1 MLNLFLFDNGVQH
14 QKKWRN
20 IALHYLLFIIISLC
34 FGCQT
39 ALVNDDQHESMYAYE
54 ETSGNMQERHDDA
67 QYTENPLEST
77 TFDDTPIATEDNY
90 PMEMNIQEPFPEP
103 ISKQARNRTRSPS
116 FSEYPKV
123 SPDQKSLDEA
133 LEFCEASQEYWQ
145 KGELDHA
152 IDALDQAYQLILG
165 INTDEPA
172 LFQQK
177 EDLRFMI
184 SKRILEIYAS
194 RNIVVTGTHEAIPI
208 VLNEHVR
215 REIKRFTGV
224 ERSFFKSAYR
234 RSGQYRPMIVRE
246 LKKAG
251 LPEALSWLPLIESG
265 FKVKALSRSRALGL
279 WQFIPSTGYK
289 FGLKRTR
296 FIDERMDPYKSTMA
310 AIAYLK
316 ELHRIFG
323 DWTTVLA
330 AYNCGEGRV
339 LRKIQRQNIK
349 YLDNFWDLYDR
360 LPRET
365 ARYVPR
371 YLATLY
377 IINHMKQCGFNPND
391 LDNPP
396 PVEEVATNR
405 QVHLK
410 HVAASLKIPAKTM
423 YHLNPELRY
432 RILPPENYLL
442 KIPIGKKQQFLAAID
457 KISIAGLSRRSRDKY
472 HRVRSGETLSNIAKR
487 YGVRIRDIRYAN
499 RLRNNRIIAGKT
511 LKIPYARTRK
521 SRHVKKS
528 SKSYYRIQRGD
539 TLSNIAHKFGINITD
554 LKAVNGIRGSRIV
567 VGDVLKIPKNSNY
580 EQNKKFSNRQRKKLR
595 SSLITHYVKQGDS
608 LWNLARKYDTT
619 TKSIVRTNHL
629 ASTQLRIGQQ
639 LKIPVNTKHSTRS
652 HHRYRVKKGDSP
664 FQIAMKHNM
673 TLADF
678 LNLNRL
684 NPGSKI
690 FPGQMVYVE

>member
-1 MLNLFLFDNGVQH
+1 M
-14 QKKWRN
+14 
-20 IALHYLLFIIISLC
+20 HYVFFIIISFF

-39 ALVNDDQHESMYAYE
+39 TLEPDHPQTSTFESHEEADNASEITHAQYAGNALNTSDYEE
-54 ETSGNMQERHDDA
+54 ETSLE
-67 QYTENPLEST
+67 TE
-77 TFDDTPIATEDNY
+77 EDHY
-90 PMEMNIQEPFPEP
+90 PMEMKIQEPFPEP
-103 ISKQARNRTRSPS
+103 RSKLASQSQSPS
-116 FSEYPKV
+116 FSEYPKS
-123 SPDQKSLDEA
+123 SPAQKSLDEA
-133 LEFCEASQEYWQ
+133 LEFCEASQAFWQ
-145 KGELDHA
+145 KGELDQA
-152 IDALDQAYQLILG
+152 IDALDQAYQLILE
-165 INTDEPA
+165 INTDEPG

-208 VLNEHVR
+208 FLNDHVR
-215 REIKRFTGV
+215 REIKRFTGA
-224 ERSFFKSAYR
+224 ERSFFKSSYR
-234 RSGQYRPMIVRE
+234 RSGMYRPMIVRE

-265 FKVKALSRSRALGL
+265 FKVKALSKSRALGL

-296 FIDERMDPYKSTMA
+296 FVDERMDPYKATMA

-391 LDNPP
+391 LDQPP
-396 PVEEVATNR
+396 AVEEVSVNR

-410 HVAASLKIPAKTM
+410 NIASSINVPAKTL
-423 YHLNPELRY
+423 YLLNPELRY
-432 RILPPENYLL
+432 RIVPPETYTL
-442 KIPIGKKQQFLAAID
+442 KVPIGKKSQLLARID
-457 KISIAGLSRRSRDKY
+457 KISLSGISRRTRTKY
-472 HRVRSGETLSNIAKR
+472 HRVRRGETLSNIAKR
-487 YGVRIRDIRYAN
+487 YGAKVSDIRYAN
-499 RLRNNRIIAGKT
+499 RLRNNRIVAGKT
-511 LKIPYARTRK
+511 LKIPKVNVSKRQYR
-521 SRHVKKS
+521 KKS
-528 SKSYYRIQRGD
+528 SKSYYQVRHGD
-539 TLSNIAHKFGINITD
+539 TLSNISQMFDVSIRD
-554 LKAVNGIRGSRIV
+554 LKAANNIRGTRIV
-567 VGDVLKIPKNSNY
+567 VGDVLKIPKNKY
-580 EQNKKFSNRQRKKLR
+580 EKRKKNEIHNR
-595 SSLITHYVKQGDS
+595 VQKRGSSLITHYVKQGDS
-608 LWNLARKYDTT
+608 LWNLARKYDTN
-619 TKSIVRTNHL
+619 TKNIVRMNHL
-629 ASTQLRIGQQ
+629 SSTQLKIGQK
-639 LKIPVNTKHSTRS
+639 LKIPVNTRQSSKRKHQ
-652 HHRYRVKKGDSP
+652 YRVKKGDSP
-664 FQIAMKHNM
+664 FHIAMKYNM

-678 LNLNRL
+678 LRLNRL

>member
-1 MLNLFLFDNGVQH
+1 
-14 QKKWRN
+14 
-20 IALHYLLFIIISLC
+20 LHYLFFIILSLSV
-34 FGCQT
+34 GCQAILAPAPDSQDMT
-39 ALVNDDQHESMYAYE
+39 IYEYEDTEPDNDPDKNY
-54 ETSGNMQERHDDA
+54 A
-67 QYTENPLEST
+67 QYTDNLSHNSDYTNESPLKGQ
-77 TFDDTPIATEDNY
+77 DNY

-103 ISKQARNRTRSPS
+103 QSKQIPLAQTPS
-116 FSEYPKV
+116 FTEYPGI
-123 SPDQKSLDEA
+123 SQDQKYLDEA

-152 IDALDQAYQLILG
+152 IDALDQAYKLILN
-165 INTDEPA
+165 INTDDPA

-208 VLNEHVR
+208 ILNEHVR

-224 ERSFFKSAYR
+224 ERAFFRASYR
-234 RSGQYRPMIVRE
+234 RSGIYRPMIVRE

-265 FKVKALSRSRALGL
+265 FKVKALSKSRALGL

-377 IINHMKQCGFNPND
+377 IINHMKQCGFNPQN
-391 LDNPP
+391 LEKPP
-396 PVEEVATNR
+396 PIEEISVNR

-410 HVAASLKIPAKTM
+410 NIASSINVPAKTM

-432 RILPPENYLL
+432 RILPPDTYVL
-442 KIPIGKKQQFLAAID
+442 KVPLGKKQQLLSHID
-457 KISIAGLSRRSRDKY
+457 KISIAGLSRRSRISY

-487 YGVRIRDIRYAN
+487 YGVKIRDIRHAN
-499 RLRNNRIIAGKT
+499 RMRNNKIIAGKK
-511 LKIPYARTRK
+511 LKIPYARVSKPRYT
-521 SRHVKKS
+521 KKS
-528 SKSYYRIQRGD
+528 SKAYYKVRHGD
-539 TLSNIAHKFGINITD
+539 TLSNIAQMFDVNVND
-554 LKAVNGIRGSRIV
+554 LKSVNDIRGSRIV
-567 VGDVLKIPKNSNY
+567 VGDHLKIPKNTY
-580 EQNKKFSNRQRKKLR
+580 AQRKESKTYR
-595 SSLITHYVKQGDS
+595 RTQKNKSSLITHYVKQGDS

-619 TKSIVRTNHL
+619 TKNIVRMNHL
-629 ASTQLRIGQQ
+629 TSTQLKIGQR
-639 LKIPVNTKHSTRS
+639 LKIPVNSKYGSRS

-678 LNLNRL
+678 LRLNRL

>member
-1 MLNLFLFDNGVQH
+1 MQDRHEAND
-14 QKKWRN
+14 
-20 IALHYLLFIIISLC
+20 ADSLD
-34 FGCQT
+34 T
-39 ALVNDDQHESMYAYE
+39 PV
-54 ETSGNMQERHDDA
+54 
-67 QYTENPLEST
+67 
-77 TFDDTPIATEDNY
+77 FDDESITTEDDY
-90 PMEMNIQEPFPEP
+90 PMEMNIQAPFPEP
-103 ISKQARNRTRSPS
+103 ISKRARQKSRTPS
-116 FSEYPKV
+116 FSEYPKI
-123 SPDQKSLDEA
+123 SPAQKSLDEA
-133 LEFCEASQEYWQ
+133 LEFCEASQAYWQ

-152 IDALDQAYQLILG
+152 IDALDQAYQLILT
-165 INTDEPA
+165 INTEEPA

-224 ERSFFKSAYR
+224 ERSFFKASYR

-251 LPEALSWLPLIESG
+251 LPVALSWLPLIESG

-391 LDNPP
+391 LDSPP
-396 PVEEVATNR
+396 PVEVVATNR

-410 HVAASLKIPAKTM
+410 NVAASLKIPATTI

-442 KIPIGKKQQFLAAID
+442 KVPIGKKQQFLATID
-457 KISIAGLSRRSRDKY
+457 KISLASLSRRSHVKY
-472 HRVRSGETLSNIAKR
+472 HRVRNGETLSNIAKR
-487 YGVRIRDIRYAN
+487 YGVRVRDIRSAN
-499 RLRNNRIIAGKT
+499 RLRNNRIIAGKK
-511 LKIPYARTRK
+511 LKIPYAHVTK
-521 SRHVKKS
+521 SRKPKKS
-528 SKSYYRIQRGD
+528 SKSYYRIRSGD
-539 TLSNIAHKFGINITD
+539 TLSNIAHKFDIDINT
-554 LKAVNGIRGSRIV
+554 LKTVNGIRGSHIV
-567 VGDVLKIPKNSNY
+567 VGDVLKLPKNKYSQ
-580 EQNKKFSNRQRKKLR
+580 EKKSRSYNLSRKTKSKLV
-595 SSLITHYVKQGDS
+595 THYVKQGDS

-629 ASTQLRIGQQ
+629 ASTQLKIGQR
-639 LKIPVNTKHSTRS
+639 LIIPMNTKESKKG
-652 HHRYRVKKGDSP
+652 HHQYRVKKGDSP
-664 FQIAMKHNM
+664 FQIAMQHNM

-690 FPGQMVYVE
+690 FPGQLVYVE

>member
-1 MLNLFLFDNGVQH
+1 MLNHH
-14 QKKWRN
+14 QKKKVEEYT
-20 IALHYLLFIIISLC
+20 LHYLFFIIISLC

-39 ALVNDDQHESMYAYE
+39 ALIPDNQQPEIYRFEAASENDIEQESH
-54 ETSGNMQERHDDA
+54 GDP
-67 QYTENPLEST
+67 YTESSP
-77 TFDDTPIATEDNY
+77 DTPDFEAAQLMTEDNY

-103 ISKQARNRTRSPS
+103 KSKLTAQSQVQS

-123 SPDQKSLDEA
+123 SPAQKSLDEA
-133 LEFCEASQEYWQ
+133 LEFCEASQEFWQ

-165 INTDEPA
+165 INTENPA

-184 SKRILEIYAS
+184 SRRILEIYAS

-224 ERSFFKSAYR
+224 ERTFFRASYR

-296 FIDERMDPYKSTMA
+296 FIDERMDPYKSTLA

-391 LDNPP
+391 LDQPP
-396 PVEEVATNR
+396 PVEEVEISR

-410 HVAASLKIPAKTM
+410 NIAAHIQVSSKTM

-432 RILPPENYLL
+432 RILPPESYSL
-442 KIPIGKKQQFLAAID
+442 KVPIGKKDELLSKVD
-457 KISIAGLSRRSRDKY
+457 KISLAGLSSRSRGKY
-472 HRVRSGETLSNIAKR
+472 HRVRKGETLSNIAKR
-487 YGVRIRDIRYAN
+487 YGVKIKDIRYAN
-499 RLRNNRIIAGKT
+499 RLKSNRIIAGKN
-511 LKIPYARTRK
+511 LKIPYQRK
-521 SRHVKKS
+521 SNS
-528 SKSYYRIQRGD
+528 SKKTKSYKPYYRVRQGD
-539 TLSNIAHKFGINITD
+539 TLSNIAYMFGIDVKN
-554 LKAVNGIRGSRIV
+554 LRAANGIKGSRIK
-567 VGDVLKIPKNSNY
+567 VGEVLKIPNNNY
-580 EQNKKFSNRQRKKLR
+580 SQKKRDTYYGRSKKTR
-595 SSLITHYVKQGDS
+595 SRLFTHDVKKGDS

-619 TKSIVRTNHL
+619 TKNIVRMNHL
-629 ASTQLRIGQQ
+629 SSTQLRIGQR
-639 LKIPVNTKHSTRS
+639 LKIPVNTKISSSRNHQ
-652 HHRYRVKKGDSP
+652 YRVKKGDSP

-678 LNLNRL
+678 LRLNRM

>member
-1 MLNLFLFDNGVQH
+1 MT
-14 QKKWRN
+14 
-20 IALHYLLFIIISLC
+20 IY
-34 FGCQT
+34 
-39 ALVNDDQHESMYAYE
+39 EYE
-54 ETSGNMQERHDDA
+54 EAESDTIPEKKYA
-67 QYTENPLEST
+67 QYSDNSTDSSDFEDEST
-77 TFDDTPIATEDNY
+77 QDNY

-103 ISKQARNRTRSPS
+103 QSKQARQRQSPS
-116 FSEYPKV
+116 FSEYPRISK
-123 SPDQKSLDEA
+123 DQKCLDEA

-152 IDALDQAYQLILG
+152 IDALDQAYKLILN
-165 INTDEPA
+165 IDTEDPA

-208 VLNEHVR
+208 ILNDHVR

-224 ERSFFKSAYR
+224 ERSFFSSAYR

-265 FKVKALSRSRALGL
+265 FKVKALSGSRALGL

-349 YLDNFWDLYDR
+349 YLDNFWDLYDK

-377 IINHMKQCGFNPND
+377 IINHMKECGFNPKD
-391 LDNPP
+391 LDKPP
-396 PVEEVATNR
+396 PIEEVSVTR

-410 HVAASLKIPAKTM
+410 NIASSIKVPAKTM

-432 RILPPENYLL
+432 RILPPENYVL
-442 KIPIGKKQQFLAAID
+442 KVPMGRKQQVLARID
-457 KISIAGLSRRSRDKY
+457 KLSLAGLSRRSRTSY

-487 YGVRIRDIRYAN
+487 YGVKVSDIRYVN
-499 RLRNNRIIAGKT
+499 RLNNNRIIAGKK
-511 LKIPYARTRK
+511 LKIPYGRSSK
-521 SRHVKKS
+521 SQYTKKS
-528 SKSYYRIQRGD
+528 SKAFYRVRNGD
-539 TLSNIAHKFGINITD
+539 TLSNIAHMFDVSVND
-554 LKAVNGIRGSRIV
+554 LKSANGIRGSRIV
-567 VGDVLKIPKNSNY
+567 VGDNLKIPKKNY
-580 EQNKKFSNRQRKKLR
+580 SRKKSNNSYGR
-595 SSLITHYVKQGDS
+595 TQKTKSSLITHYVKQGDS

-619 TKSIVRTNHL
+619 TRNIVRMNNL
-629 ASTQLRIGQQ
+629 ASTQLKIGQR
-639 LKIPVNTKHSTRS
+639 LKIPVNTKDDSRK

-678 LNLNRL
+678 LRLNRL

-690 FPGQMVYVE
+690 FPGQLVYVE

>member
-1 MLNLFLFDNGVQH
+1 M
-14 QKKWRN
+14 
-20 IALHYLLFIIISLC
+20 HYLFFIIISLC

-39 ALVNDDQHESMYAYE
+39 TLVPESQDASIYE
-54 ETSGNMQERHDDA
+54 YEAESDNVQEMHHA
-67 QYTENPLEST
+67 QYSEDSLNTQD
-77 TFDDTPIATEDNY
+77 FDDDPPLMNEDHY
-90 PMEMNIQEPFPEP
+90 PMEINVQEPFPEP
-103 ISKQARNRTRSPS
+103 RSKLANQPQSPS

-123 SPDQKSLDEA
+123 SPAQKSLDEA

-165 INTDEPA
+165 INTEEPA

-208 VLNEHVR
+208 VLNDHVR

-224 ERSFFKSAYR
+224 ERSFFKASYR
-234 RSGQYRPMIVRE
+234 RSGRYRPMIVRE

-265 FKVKALSRSRALGL
+265 YKVKALSSARALGL

-296 FIDERMDPYKSTMA
+296 FVDERMDPYKSTLA

-330 AYNCGEGRV
+330 AYNCGEGHV

-371 YLATLY
+371 FLATLH

-391 LDNPP
+391 LDQPP
-396 PVEEVATNR
+396 PIEEVAINR

-410 HVAASLKIPAKTM
+410 NIAASINVPAKTM
-423 YHLNPELRY
+423 YLLNPELRY
-432 RILPPENYLL
+432 RVLPPETYVL
-442 KIPIGKKQQFLAAID
+442 KVPIGKKQKLLARVD
-457 KISIAGLSRRSRDKY
+457 KISLAGISRRTRVKY

-487 YGVRIRDIRYAN
+487 YGVNVRDIRYAN
-499 RLRNNRIIAGKT
+499 RLQNNRIIAGKT
-511 LKIPYARTRK
+511 LKIPYARVANK
-521 SRHVKKS
+521 SYAKKS
-528 SKSYYRIQRGD
+528 SKPYYRVRHGD
-539 TLSNIAHKFGINITD
+539 TLSNIAHMFGVNISD
-554 LKAVNGIRGSRIV
+554 LRDANNIRGSRIV
-567 VGDVLKIPKNSNY
+567 VGDVLKIPK
-580 EQNKKFSNRQRKKLR
+580 KKILGRKR
-595 SSLITHYVKQGDS
+595 VKNIEEPKTR
-608 LWNLARKYDTT
+608 NLALSLTM
-619 TKSIVRTNHL
+619 
-629 ASTQLRIGQQ
+629 
-639 LKIPVNTKHSTRS
+639 LKKETLSGIWHENMIQIP
-652 HHRYRVKKGDSP
+652 
-664 FQIAMKHNM
+664 
-673 TLADF
+673 
-678 LNLNRL
+678 
-684 NPGSKI
+684 KI
-690 FPGQMVYVE
+690 

>member
-1 MLNLFLFDNGVQH
+1 MQYLF
-14 QKKWRN
+14 
-20 IALHYLLFIIISLC
+20 FIILSLC

-39 ALVNDDQHESMYAYE
+39 ALESDNLNESIYE
-54 ETSGNMQERHDDA
+54 YEAESENLQERHQV
-67 QYTENPLEST
+67 QYTEDTEDTLETPDYAEAPLT
-77 TFDDTPIATEDNY
+77 AEDNY
-90 PMEMNIQEPFPEP
+90 PMEMNIQKPFPEP
-103 ISKQARNRTRSPS
+103 RSKLANQRSQSPS
-116 FSEYPKV
+116 FSEYPKI
-123 SPDQKSLDEA
+123 SPAQKSLDEA

-152 IDALDQAYQLILG
+152 IDALDQAYKLILD
-165 INTDEPA
+165 ISTEDPA

-194 RNIVVTGTHEAIPI
+194 RNIVVTGTHEPIPI

-224 ERSFFKSAYR
+224 ERSFFKASYK
-234 RSGQYRPMIVRE
+234 RSGRYRPMIVRE

-289 FGLKRTR
+289 FGLKRTKY
-296 FIDERMDPYKSTMA
+296 IDERMDPYKSTLA

-316 ELHRIFG
+316 ELHQIFG

-339 LRKIQRQNIK
+339 LRRIQRQNIK

-371 YLATLY
+371 YLATLH
-377 IINHMKQCGFNPND
+377 IINHMQQCGFNPND
-391 LDNPP
+391 LDHPS
-396 PVEEVATNR
+396 PVEKVTVNR

-410 HVAASLKIPAKTM
+410 NVAATINVPAKTL
-423 YHLNPELRY
+423 YLLNPELRY
-432 RILPPENYLL
+432 RVLPPENYFL
-442 KIPIGKKQQFLAAID
+442 KVPLGKKQKLIAN
-457 KISIAGLSRRSRDKY
+457 ISRISLAGLSNRSRMKY
-472 HRVRSGETLSNIAKR
+472 HRVRRGETLSNIAKR
-487 YGVRIRDIRYAN
+487 YGVRVQDIRYAN
-499 RLRNNRIIAGKT
+499 KLRNNRIIAGKT
-511 LKIPYARTRK
+511 LKIPYARISEKRYT
-521 SRHVKKS
+521 KKS
-528 SKSYYRIQRGD
+528 YKSHYRVRQGD
-539 TLSNIAHKFGINITD
+539 TLSSIAHMFDVSIND
-554 LKAVNGIRGSRIV
+554 LRRRNDISGSRIH
-567 VGDVLKIPKNSNY
+567 VGDVLKIPQHKYSQ
-580 EQNKKFSNRQRKKLR
+580 QNKDRSSRQRKKSR
-595 SSLITHYVKQGDS
+595 SNLVNHYVKQGDS

-619 TKSIVRTNHL
+619 TKNIVRMNHL
-629 ASTQLRIGQQ
+629 SSTKLKIGQK
-639 LKIPVNTKHSTRS
+639 LKIPVNTKRNVRG
-652 HHRYRVKKGDSP
+652 HHQYRVKKGDSP

-678 LNLNRL
+678 LRLNRM

>member
-1 MLNLFLFDNGVQH
+1 
-14 QKKWRN
+14 
-20 IALHYLLFIIISLC
+20 LHYLFFIVLSLC

-39 ALVNDDQHESMYAYE
+39 AFVSDNQDESIYE
-54 ETSGNMQERHDDA
+54 YEAETANLSERHQIEYSAESIETPDFADA
-67 QYTENPLEST
+67 PVV
-77 TFDDTPIATEDNY
+77 AEDNY
-90 PMEMNIQEPFPEP
+90 PMEMKIQEPFPEP
-103 ISKQARNRTRSPS
+103 RSKLATQRRHAPS
-116 FSEYPKV
+116 FSEYPKI
-123 SPDQKSLDEA
+123 SPAQKSLDEA

-152 IDALDQAYQLILG
+152 IEALDQAYKLILD
-165 INTDEPA
+165 ISTEDPA

-194 RNIVVTGTHEAIPI
+194 RNIVVTGTHEPIPI

-224 ERSFFKSAYR
+224 ERSFFKASYQ

-296 FIDERMDPYKSTMA
+296 FVDERMDPYKSTLA

-316 ELHRIFG
+316 ELHQIFG

-371 YLATLY
+371 YLATLH
-377 IINHMKQCGFNPND
+377 IINHMEQCGFNPND
-391 LDNPP
+391 LDQPP
-396 PVEEVATNR
+396 PVEKVVVNR

-410 HVAASLKIPAKTM
+410 NVASSINVPAKTL
-423 YHLNPELRY
+423 YQLNPELRY
-432 RILPPENYLL
+432 RVLPPENYLL
-442 KIPIGKKQQFLAAID
+442 KVPLGKKQKLVASID
-457 KISIAGLSRRSRDKY
+457 KISIAGISRRSTGVKY

-487 YGVRIRDIRYAN
+487 YGVKVQDIRYAN
-499 RLRNNRIIAGKT
+499 RLRNNRIIAGKK
-511 LKIPYARTRK
+511 LKIPYTRVAKKQYTKKAYK
-521 SRHVKKS
+521 SQ
-528 SKSYYRIQRGD
+528 YRVQNGD
-539 TLSNIAHKFGINITD
+539 TLSNIAHMFDVNINE
-554 LKAVNGIRGSRIV
+554 LRRVNGIRGSRIDI
-567 VGDVLKIPKNSNY
+567 GDVLKIPKKNYSQQKKKNSY
-580 EQNKKFSNRQRKKLR
+580 AQRKKTR
-595 SSLITHYVKQGDS
+595 SSLTTHYVKQGDS

-619 TKSIVRTNHL
+619 TKNIVRMNHL
-629 ASTQLRIGQQ
+629 SSTKLKIGQK
-639 LKIPVNTKHSTRS
+639 LKIPVKTKLNARGNHQ
-652 HHRYRVKKGDSP
+652 YRVKKGDSP

-678 LNLNRL
+678 LRLNRM

>member
-1 MLNLFLFDNGVQH
+1 M
-14 QKKWRN
+14 
-20 IALHYLLFIIISLC
+20 HYLFFIILGLC

-39 ALVNDDQHESMYAYE
+39 ALEPDSQYTSIYEYEAESDNVQDRHHE
-54 ETSGNMQERHDDA
+54 
-67 QYTENPLEST
+67 QYTENSLGRPNFE
-77 TFDDTPIATEDNY
+77 DVQIATEDNS
-90 PMEMNIQEPFPEP
+90 PMEMNIQAPFPEP
-103 ISKQARNRTRSPS
+103 KSKHANRPQAPS

-123 SPDQKSLDEA
+123 SSEQKSLDEA

-152 IDALDQAYQLILG
+152 IDALDQAYQLILS
-165 INTDEPA
+165 INTDDPA

-194 RNIVVTGTHEAIPI
+194 RNIVVTGTHEAIPV
-208 VLNEHVR
+208 VLNDHVR

-224 ERSFFKSAYR
+224 ERSFFIASYR
-234 RSGQYRPMIVRE
+234 RSGRYRPMIVRE

-265 FKVKALSRSRALGL
+265 FKVKALSKSRALGL

-316 ELHRIFG
+316 ELHQIFG

-360 LPRET
+360 LPLET

-377 IINHMKQCGFNPND
+377 VINHMKQCGFNPNE
-391 LDNPP
+391 LDSPP
-396 PVEEVATNR
+396 PVEEIVINR

-410 HVAASLKIPAKTM
+410 NIAASIKIPAETL
-423 YHLNPELRY
+423 YELNPELRY

-442 KIPIGKKQQFLAAID
+442 KIPIGKKSQIMASID
-457 KISIAGLSRRSRDKY
+457 KIPLAGLSRRTQVKY
-472 HRVRSGETLSNIAKR
+472 HRVRSGDTLSNIAKR
-487 YGVRIRDIRYAN
+487 YGVSTRDIRYAN
-499 RLRNNRIIAGKT
+499 RMRNNRIIAGKT
-511 LKIPYARTRK
+511 LKIPYARESS
-521 SRHVKKS
+521 SRSSQRS
-528 SKSYYRIQRGD
+528 SKSKYRIRNGD
-539 TLSNIAHKFGINITD
+539 TLSSIALNFGVHVDD
-554 LKAVNGIRGSRIV
+554 LKAANSLRNSHIV
-567 VGDVLKIPKNSNY
+567 VGEELSIPKNKY
-580 EQNKKFSNRQRKKLR
+580 FQRKEKKSSRPDQKLR
-595 SSLITHYVKQGDS
+595 SSLITHYVQQGDS
-608 LWNLARKYDTT
+608 LWNIARKYDTT
-619 TKSIVRTNHL
+619 TKNIVRTNNL
-629 ASTQLRIGQQ
+629 TSTQLSIGQQ
-639 LKIPVNTKHSTRS
+639 LKIPVNTKERTRG

-664 FQIAMKHNM
+664 FQIAMEHNM

-678 LNLNRL
+678 LRLNRL

-690 FPGQMVYVE
+690 FPGQMVSVE

>member
-1 MLNLFLFDNGVQH
+1 MVLCFAP
-14 QKKWRN
+14 KYKWRN
-20 IALHYLLFIIISLC
+20 INLHYLLFIIISLC

-39 ALVNDDQHESMYAYE
+39 ALVNEEQQSSIYAYE
-54 ETSGNMQERHDDA
+54 SASDNMQEGHDA
-67 QYTENPLEST
+67 QYTENSIDT
-77 TFDDTPIATEDNY
+77 SSFDDAPIEMEDNY
-90 PMEMNIQEPFPEP
+90 PMEMNIQAPFPEP
-103 ISKQARNRTRSPS
+103 ISKRARQKSRAPS

-123 SPDQKSLDEA
+123 SPAQKSLDEA
-133 LEFCEASQEYWQ
+133 LEFCEASQEYWH

-152 IDALDQAYQLILG
+152 IDALDQAYQLILR
-165 INTDEPA
+165 INTEEPA
-172 LFQQK
+172 IFQQK

-224 ERSFFKSAYR
+224 ERSFFKSSYR

-396 PVEEVATNR
+396 PVEQVAANR

-423 YHLNPELRY
+423 YNLNPELRY

-457 KISIAGLSRRSRDKY
+457 NISIAGLSRRSRVKY

-511 LKIPYARTRK
+511 LKIPYSRIRK
-521 SRHVKKS
+521 SRSLKKS
-528 SKSYYRIQRGD
+528 SKSYYRIRRGD
-539 TLSNIAHKFGINITD
+539 TLSNIAHMFGIPIKD
-554 LKAVNGIRGSRIV
+554 LKAANGIRGSRIV
-567 VGDVLKIPKNSNY
+567 VGDVLKIPNS
-580 EQNKKFSNRQRKKLR
+580 QKKENLSRRQRKKNK

-619 TKSIVRTNHL
+619 TKSIVRMNHL
-629 ASTQLRIGQQ
+629 SSTQLSIGQR
-639 LKIPVNTKHSTRS
+639 LKIPVNAKQRTRS
-652 HHRYRVKKGDSP
+652 HHQYRVKKGDSP

-678 LNLNRL
+678 LSLNRL